1 MKKTHIEDQDTAE
14 NSPNA
19 QYGPAGFVPV
29 RSSQPELYRHQPPS
43 FMQLFFSRGW
53 KHRIFSNSANG
64 NKFVALTQAIIT
76 SQVLG
81 VLMLIVLSSFNVSE

>member
-1 MKKTHIEDQDTAE
+1 
-14 NSPNA
+14 
-19 QYGPAGFVPV
+19 
-29 RSSQPELYRHQPPS
+29 
-43 FMQLFFSRGW
+43 MQLFFSRGW

-76 SQVLG
+76 SQVFG